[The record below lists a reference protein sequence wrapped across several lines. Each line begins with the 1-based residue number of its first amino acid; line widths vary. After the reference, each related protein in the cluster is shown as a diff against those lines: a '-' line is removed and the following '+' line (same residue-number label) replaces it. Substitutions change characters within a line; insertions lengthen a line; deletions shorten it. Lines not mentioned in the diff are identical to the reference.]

1 MALKQYEI
9 AFKLAAK
16 MSGDFPK
23 SFKNASDAVEKLG
36 DHMQSLNSDSR
47 KIAGLVAARKAVAES
62 SKE

>member
-36 DHMQSLNSDSR
+36 DLGRGSFFR
-47 KIAGLVAARKAVAES
+47 TC
-62 SKE
+62 